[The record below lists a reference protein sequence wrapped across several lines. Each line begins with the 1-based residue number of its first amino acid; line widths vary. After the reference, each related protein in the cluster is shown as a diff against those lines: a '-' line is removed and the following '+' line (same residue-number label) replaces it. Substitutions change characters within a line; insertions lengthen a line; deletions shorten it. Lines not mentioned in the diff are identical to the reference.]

1 MVQRKMKQ
9 DTIWNETII
18 YNMDIAVFSMSDG
31 DLAEVEPSKGAV
43 SKMKET
49 WNAFGVSKFKSWGAL
64 YKCEF
69 NTRVTCLHLNCWI
82 SSCWLWA
89 RVRGVI
95 RRKPCANL
103 TSLHGSARKLVGLV
117 NHQVAVGIQS
127 ARGAYWIETWPHPK
141 SFRDLTLWELSTGI
155 VPRECC
161 FERFRYEIDLRQPVC
176 RRCWLRHQHRR
187 SKIGI

>member
-1 MVQRKMKQ
+1 MKLQ
-9 DTIWNETII
+9 KQVSQQVVETQ
-18 YNMDIAVFSMSDG
+18 V
-31 DLAEVEPSKGAV
+31 GAV
-43 SKMKET
+43 
-49 WNAFGVSKFKSWGAL
+49 

-95 RRKPCANL
+95 RRKLCANL

-161 FERFRYEIDLRQPVC
+161 FEFWARIPTNGLWNLQFSKQIVS
-176 RRCWLRHQHRR
+176 RHS
-187 SKIGI
+187 SKIGWESNKTFKINYK